1 MLSYQQDYQP
11 KLEIAAKSCL
21 NFPQTTINER
31 KIVINIEDSGV
42 KSKIK
47 DSKSET
53 VAITAAADDDDDKT
67 QLYPLKKVVN
77 ALRNFNK
84 IVSYNSFASID

>member
-31 KIVINIEDSGV
+31 KIVINNEDSGV

-53 VAITAAADDDDDKT
+53 VAITAAADDDDKT